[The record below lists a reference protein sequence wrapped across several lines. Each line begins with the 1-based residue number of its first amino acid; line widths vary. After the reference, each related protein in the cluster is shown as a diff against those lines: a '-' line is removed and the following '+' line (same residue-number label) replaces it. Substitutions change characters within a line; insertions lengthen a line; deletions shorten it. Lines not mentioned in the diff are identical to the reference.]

1 MARNTIRDEEST
13 RRPRKTTLVDK
24 RKANPKDCIFGYQK
38 LADIMFNGAAILPKR

>member
-13 RRPRKTTLVDK
+13 RRPRKTTLADK
-24 RKANPKDCIFGYQK
+24 RRAKQKDCTLSYQK